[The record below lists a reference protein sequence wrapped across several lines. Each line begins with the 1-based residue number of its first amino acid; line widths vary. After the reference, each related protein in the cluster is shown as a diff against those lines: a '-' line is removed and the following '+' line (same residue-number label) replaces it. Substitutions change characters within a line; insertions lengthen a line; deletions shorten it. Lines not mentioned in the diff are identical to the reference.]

1 MNRYTPIKHE
11 QNIIGS
17 LTQLDN
23 IAYKEGFI
31 ALQLFTGHMVGSWQM
46 KKIVLNDK
54 TNLRFVFKTKSSG
67 KSTGL
72 VIWWP

>member
-23 IAYKEGFI
+23 IAHKEGFI
-31 ALQLFTGHMVGSWQM
+31 ALQLFTGHMVGSWPM

-54 TNLRFVFKTKSSG
+54 TNL
-67 KSTGL
+67 GL
-72 VIWWP
+72 YSKQSQVVRAPDL